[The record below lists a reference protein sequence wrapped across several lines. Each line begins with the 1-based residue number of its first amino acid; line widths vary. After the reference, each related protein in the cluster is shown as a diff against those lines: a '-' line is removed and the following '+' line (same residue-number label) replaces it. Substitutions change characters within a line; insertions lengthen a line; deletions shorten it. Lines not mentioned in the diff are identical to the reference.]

1 MCFLFIYIYD
11 IIPYIDYNTLLRGEK
26 VKKTKKDKKPF
37 VKTRVKRD
45 NSIEVEIQKSP
56 AKTLLGK
63 IFLILV
69 VIGTVVVPV
78 VALIYLM
85 IQNV

>member
-1 MCFLFIYIYD
+1 M
-11 IIPYIDYNTLLRGEK
+11 
-26 VKKTKKDKKPF
+26 KKTKKDKKPF

-69 VIGTVVVPV
+69 IFGTVVVPV

-85 IQNV
+85 IQNA

>member
-1 MCFLFIYIYD
+1 M
-11 IIPYIDYNTLLRGEK
+11 
-26 VKKTKKDKKPF
+26 KKTKKDKKPF

-69 VIGTVVVPV
+69 VIGTVVAPV

>member
-1 MCFLFIYIYD
+1 MCFLFLNIYV
-11 IIPYIDYNTLLRGEK
+11 IILYIEYTILLRGEK

-69 VIGTVVVPV
+69 IFGTVVVPV

-85 IQNV
+85 IQNA

>member
-1 MCFLFIYIYD
+1 
-11 IIPYIDYNTLLRGEK
+11 LLRGEK
-26 VKKTKKDKKPF
+26 VKKTKKEKQPF

-56 AKTLLGK
+56 AKTLVGK

-69 VIGTVVVPV
+69 ILGTVVIPV

-85 IQNV
+85 IQNS

>member
-1 MCFLFIYIYD
+1 M
-11 IIPYIDYNTLLRGEK
+11 
-26 VKKTKKDKKPF
+26 KKTNKDKKPF

-45 NSIEVEIQKSP
+45 NTIEVEIQKSP

-69 VIGTVVVPV
+69 ILGTVVAPV

-85 IQNV
+85 IQNA

>member
-69 VIGTVVVPV
+69 VIGTVVAPV

>member
-1 MCFLFIYIYD
+1 M
-11 IIPYIDYNTLLRGEK
+11 
-26 VKKTKKDKKPF
+26 KKTKKDKKPF

-69 VIGTVVVPV
+69 ILGTVAVPV

-85 IQNV
+85 IQNA